1 MFAGAAAL
9 TVGTTR
15 AEPSVV
21 ASGAYP
27 EGLLWQ
33 AGRLFFTR
41 MGADRVSLIEKS
53 GVRDFWR
60 GDGCGPTSLAVF
72 GPHSYLVTCHL
83 GREVAEISDAGAT
96 LRRFPLDPAGRRLQD
111 PNASHSDGQGG
122 AFFTDSGVFSVT
134 APATG
139 RVYHLAPLGNM
150 TLVLDNVRYANG
162 VVFDPDKRTLYVSE
176 HLR

>member
-1 MFAGAAAL
+1 MNRGLRAIMFAGAAAL

-33 AGRLFFTR
+33 AGRLFFTQ

-96 LRRFPLDPAGRRLQD
+96 GLPSGQNRFRFASRNSESRRR
-111 PNASHSDGQGG
+111 
-122 AFFTDSGVFSVT
+122 
-134 APATG
+134 
-139 RVYHLAPLGNM
+139 
-150 TLVLDNVRYANG
+150 
-162 VVFDPDKRTLYVSE
+162 
-176 HLR
+176 